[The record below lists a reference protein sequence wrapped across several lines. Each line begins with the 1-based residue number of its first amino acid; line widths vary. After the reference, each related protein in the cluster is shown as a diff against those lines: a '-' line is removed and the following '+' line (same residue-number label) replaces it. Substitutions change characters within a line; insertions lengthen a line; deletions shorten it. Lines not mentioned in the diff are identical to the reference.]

1 MKGRVPLVISGDMH
15 AVAMGRM
22 LRSGT
27 LDLKA
32 NPINAV
38 LSGPISTA
46 PFGWPSARRGKVL
59 DSILVATMRPSQ

>member
-38 LSGPISTA
+38 LRANQHSPLRLALSAARQST
-46 PFGWPSARRGKVL
+46 
-59 DSILVATMRPSQ
+59 